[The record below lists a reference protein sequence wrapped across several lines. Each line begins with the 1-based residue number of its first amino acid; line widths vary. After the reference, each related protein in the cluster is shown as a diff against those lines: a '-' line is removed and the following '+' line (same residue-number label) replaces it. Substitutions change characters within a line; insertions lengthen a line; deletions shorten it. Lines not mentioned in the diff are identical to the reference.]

1 MEQLINSE
9 LLPSWWDESYY
20 LAENPD
26 VEAEVKK
33 GAFESGYKHF
43 VEYGI
48 GESRNPN
55 RGFNAQYYLDKNH
68 DVAEAV
74 RNGTIASAFEHWLL
88 YGQQENR
95 QATPDGTIVPQN
107 KLDGNQEPANIQVS
121 KNNQKD
127 EISQSL
133 DKNLANSPLNQSFG
147 WVGENALKPERL
159 QAHLPTCECI
169 GCRSLVVNDELMV
182 PNTLVGK
189 ANPLTSL
196 PLLSSNPNATAK
208 IFLDFDSHITSN
220 TAWNNNYTGGA
231 DIFTPAYSIDS
242 DTNSFSDQ
250 EIANIEEIWKRVAE
264 DFAPFNVDVTTIDPG
279 NLNQS
284 NNMRVAIGGAW
295 QNWFGSSAGGVAY
308 IGSWQWNSDTPTF
321 VFEDNLAN
329 GLTKYTAE
337 AISHEVGHT
346 LGLYHQSTYDAFG
359 NKTAEY
365 NPGGFDSNGISWA
378 PIMGVSY
385 YNSLTTWHNGQNSQ
399 GYNIYQDDLAV
410 ITRPSNGFGYRLD
423 DHGNT
428 NNTATVLSGNPT
440 ISTSGIISTTNDVD
454 VFSFTTGAGQITL
467 NVNGAEF
474 SPNLDVIAE
483 LWDSSGTLIASNNP
497 AELLSANIT
506 TSVPAGDFFL
516 HIKSNE
522 LYGRVGQYNI
532 SGTINPVTV
541 PNDNFVNRISLTSP
555 TTTGTNVNATKESGE
570 PNHGG
575 NVGGKSVWWS
585 WTAPAS
591 GNFTLSTAGSNF
603 DTLLGLY
610 TGSDV
615 SGLTQ
620 IGGNDDSNGTLQS
633 QVTFDAVAGTAYQIA
648 VDGYRYYGSDAV
660 SGNIA
665 LQLAP
670 TNDNFVNLFT
680 LSGSSASAIGSNVF
694 ASKETG
700 EPNHGNVPGGK
711 SVWWSWTAP
720 VSGNV
725 TFSTAGSNFDTL
737 LGVYTGSDV
746 AGLSLIAGNDD
757 SNNTL
762 QSQVTFNAVAGTDY
776 KIAVDGFGS
785 GETASAGA
793 IALNLEQDIP
803 ATAEIQGLKWNDLNG
818 NSTRD
823 LDEPGLSGWTIYLDQ
838 NQNSVLDPG
847 EISTTTDSSG
857 NYAFTGLAAGTYTVA
872 EVMQE
877 GWEQTYPNISEDSS
891 TEPIALSTT
900 NSPVP
905 ISTYG
910 EIVKSSINEEINPL
924 TDVSGPLINLDD
936 FRADPRFAGI
946 NGNGFSTVIL
956 DTGIDLNHPYFGPD
970 SNSDGVADRIVYQ
983 YDFANGDADASDYD
997 GHGSNVSS
1005 IVASSDSVH
1014 TGMAPGAD
1022 IIHLKV
1028 FTDSGSG
1035 NFSYVEQALQWVV
1048 ANADTY
1054 NIASVNMSLGDSQ
1067 NWNTGQTLY
1076 GISDEIAALA
1086 AKDVM
1091 VVSAAGNDFYGFGS
1105 GQGVSYPAADPN
1117 SLAVGAAYDSN
1128 AGGFTYSS
1136 GAQAYTTGADRIT
1149 PFSQRHSTLTS
1160 IFAPGAPITGAGP
1173 TGGTVTMHGTS
1184 QASPHIAGIA
1194 ALAQQLAEQTI
1205 DRRLT
1210 PEEFQNL
1217 LSTTGVTIND
1227 GDDEDDNVVNTGLNF
1242 KRVDMMALGEA
1253 ILAMDNGNPPGTHTV
1268 HLSPGEV
1275 VTGKDFGNKLSD
1287 DSSPFI
1293 NPQTPNWKVQA
1304 TKDFNGDGKGD
1315 IFWRDESNGNNQLWL
1330 MNGRTVSS
1338 SENINALS
1346 ANWEVQGV
1354 NDFNG
1359 DSKADILWRDPAT
1372 GQNTLWL
1379 MDGAT
1384 VDSATAINPAAINW
1398 QVEATDDFN
1407 GDGKADIFWHDPV
1420 TGQNALWLMNGST
1433 RIDSGNFSGARTAW
1447 QVEATDDF
1455 NGDSKADILWRNAST
1470 GQNSIWLMDG
1480 LSVISGRNITGA
1492 QLNWEVESTDDFNGD
1507 GKADI
1512 VWRKATTG
1520 ENQVWLVDGTTVT
1533 SLENISSAASNWQI
1547 QGTSDFNNDSKAD
1560 ILWRDPATGQN
1571 AMWLMD
1577 GLNNPTG
1584 PLLV

>member
-1 MEQLINSE
+1 MQELTNSE

-20 LAENPD
+20 LYKNPD
-26 VEAEVKK
+26 VAAEVKK
-33 GAFESGYKHF
+33 GLLESGYKHF

-48 GESRNPN
+48 KEGRDPN
-55 RGFNAQYYLDKNH
+55 SGFNTQYYLDKNR

-74 RNGTIASAFEHWLL
+74 RNGSLESAFQHWLL

-95 QATPDGTIVPQN
+95 KATPDGIIIPQN
-107 KLDGNQEPANIQVS
+107 KLDGIEELAS
-121 KNNQKD
+121 KDNQK
-127 EISQSL
+127 L
-133 DKNLANSPLNQSFG
+133 DKNLATSQLNQSFG
-147 WVGENALKPERL
+147 WVGENALTPERL
-159 QAHLPTCECI
+159 QNHLPTCECI

-182 PNTLVGK
+182 PNNLVGK

-196 PLLSSNPNATAK
+196 PLLSSNPSATAK
-208 IFLDFDSHITSN
+208 IFLDFDGHITSN
-220 TAWNNNYTGGA
+220 TAWNYNFTGGA
-231 DIFTPAYSIDS
+231 NIFTPAYSIDS

-250 EIANIEEIWKRVAE
+250 EIANIEEIWKQVAE

-284 NNMRVAIGGAW
+284 NNMRVAIGGSW
-295 QNWFGSSAGGVAY
+295 QNWYGSSAGGVAY
-308 IGSWQWNSDTPTF
+308 INSWQWNSDTPTF

-329 GLTKYTAE
+329 GFTKYTAE

-365 NPGGFDSNGISWA
+365 NPGGLDSYGISWA

-454 VFSFTTGAGQITL
+454 VFSFTTGAGQISL
-467 NVNGAEF
+467 NANGAEF

-483 LWDSSGTLIASNNP
+483 LWNSSGTLIASSNP

-506 TSVPAGDFFL
+506 ASVPPGNFFL

-522 LYGRVGQYNI
+522 LYGRIGQYNI

-541 PNDNFVNRISLTSP
+541 
-555 TTTGTNVNATKESGE
+555 AGE
-570 PNHGG
+570 
-575 NVGGKSVWWS
+575 
-585 WTAPAS
+585 
-591 GNFTLSTAGSNF
+591 
-603 DTLLGLY
+603 
-610 TGSDV
+610 
-615 SGLTQ
+615 
-620 IGGNDDSNGTLQS
+620 I
-633 QVTFDAVAGTAYQIA
+633 
-648 VDGYRYYGSDAV
+648 R
-660 SGNIA
+660 
-665 LQLAP
+665 
-670 TNDNFVNLFT
+670 
-680 LSGSSASAIGSNVF
+680 
-694 ASKETG
+694 
-700 EPNHGNVPGGK
+700 
-711 SVWWSWTAP
+711 
-720 VSGNV
+720 
-725 TFSTAGSNFDTL
+725 
-737 LGVYTGSDV
+737 
-746 AGLSLIAGNDD
+746 
-757 SNNTL
+757 
-762 QSQVTFNAVAGTDY
+762 
-776 KIAVDGFGS
+776 
-785 GETASAGA
+785 
-793 IALNLEQDIP
+793 
-803 ATAEIQGLKWNDLNG
+803 GLKWNDLDG
-818 NSTRD
+818 DSTRD
-823 LDEPGLSGWTIYLDQ
+823 PEEPGLSGWTIYLDR
-838 NQNSVLDPG
+838 NRNGVLDTG
-847 EISTTTDSSG
+847 ETSATTDSSG

-872 EVMQE
+872 EVMQD
-877 GWEQTYPNISEDSS
+877 GWEQTYPNVSEDSS
-891 TEPIALSTT
+891 TEPIAISTT

-910 EIVKSSINEEINPL
+910 EIVKSSTDEEINPL
-924 TDVSGPLINLDD
+924 TDVSGPLINLND

-956 DTGIDLNHPYFGPD
+956 DTGIDLNHSYFGPD
-970 SNSDGVADRIVYQ
+970 ANSDGVADRIVYQ
-983 YDFANGDADASDYD
+983 YDFADGDADASDRD

-1028 FTDSGSG
+1028 FKDIGDG
-1035 NFSYVEQALQWVV
+1035 NFGYVEQALQWVV

-1054 NIASVNMSLGDSQ
+1054 NIASVNMSLGDGE
-1067 NWNTGQTLY
+1067 NWNTNQTLY

-1091 VVSAAGNDFYGFGS
+1091 VVSAAGNGFYEFGS
-1105 GQGVSYPAADPN
+1105 TPGVSYPAADPN

-1128 AGGFTYSS
+1128 AGGFMYGS
-1136 GAQAYTTGADRIT
+1136 GAQAYTTGADRIA

-1173 TGGTVTMHGTS
+1173 TGGTVTIHGTS
-1184 QASPHIAGIA
+1184 QAAPHIAGIA

-1210 PEEFQNL
+1210 LDEFQNL

-1253 ILAMDNGNPPGTHTV
+1253 ILAMDGDTPPGTHTV
-1268 HLSPGEV
+1268 HLNPGEV
-1275 VTGKDFGNKLSD
+1275 VTGKDFGNKFSD

-1293 NPQTPNWKVQA
+1293 DSQCSNWTVQA

-1338 SENINALS
+1338 SENINALCS
-1346 ANWEVQGV
+1346 NCEVQGV

-1384 VDSATAINPAAINW
+1384 VDSATVINPADVNW

-1455 NGDSKADILWRNAST
+1455 NGDGKADILWRNPST

-1480 LSVISGRNITGA
+1480 LSVITGRNITGA
-1492 QLNWEVESTDDFNGD
+1492 QLNWEVESTDDFNAD

-1547 QGTSDFNNDSKAD
+1547 QGTSDFNNDSNSD
-1560 ILWRDPATGQN
+1560 ILWRDPATGRN
-1571 AMWLMD
+1571 AMWLMN

>member
-1 MEQLINSE
+1 MQQITTTE

-20 LAENPD
+20 LYKNPD
-26 VEAEVKK
+26 VATEVKK
-33 GAFESGYKHF
+33 GSLESGYEHF

-48 GESRNPN
+48 REGRDPN
-55 RGFNAQYYLDKNH
+55 SGFNTQYYLDKNR

-95 QATPDGTIVPQN
+95 QATPDGIIIPQQTQAKPLLNNREVDSAIPLPSNQSLIDKSNVNSVDSNLNSVITKSFNAESLPTKPTKVSEQPKFIEASQIILRAEETNAFTKVSPPVSFTAEPEIQNSTINVTYNGFTPEARAAFEYAVDIWESLIESPVPIEVVANWTPLGSGILGSAGPNYLTRDFSGAPTANTWYAAALAN
-107 KLDGNQEPANIQVS
+107 KLAGTDLYTSQTDITANFNSNFSNWYLGTDANTPAGQYDFVSVVLHELGHGLGFLGSMWVDGDQGSWGYDTYPEIYDRFAVNGSDQSLIDTTLFPNPSAALASQLQSDNLFFNGSNAVAGNNGNQPKLYA
-121 KNNQKD
+121 
-127 EISQSL
+127 
-133 DKNLANSPLNQSFG
+133 
-147 WVGENALKPERL
+147 PE
-159 QAHLPTCECI
+159 T
-169 GCRSLVVNDELMV
+169 
-182 PNTLVGK
+182 
-189 ANPLTSL
+189 
-196 PLLSSNPNATAK
+196 
-208 IFLDFDSHITSN
+208 
-220 TAWNNNYTGGA
+220 
-231 DIFTPAYSIDS
+231 
-242 DTNSFSDQ
+242 
-250 EIANIEEIWKRVAE
+250 
-264 DFAPFNVDVTTIDPG
+264 
-279 NLNQS
+279 
-284 NNMRVAIGGAW
+284 W
-295 QNWFGSSAGGVAY
+295 QPGSSYSHLDEATYTAGN
-308 IGSWQWNSDTPTF
+308 INSLMTPGI
-321 VFEDNLAN
+321 N
-329 GLTKYTAE
+329 TAE
-337 AISHEVGHT
+337 AIHNPGPIT
-346 LGLYHQSTYDAFG
+346 LGMFKDTG
-359 NKTAEY
+359 WT
-365 NPGGFDSNGISWA
+365 I
-378 PIMGVSY
+378 
-385 YNSLTTWHNGQNSQ
+385 
-399 GYNIYQDDLAV
+399 DD
-410 ITRPSNGFGYRLD
+410 
-423 DHGNT
+423 
-428 NNTATVLSGNPT
+428 TVGPA
-440 ISTSGIISTTNDVD
+440 NDYFVD
-454 VFSFTTGAGQITL
+454 RITL
-467 NVNGAEF
+467 G
-474 SPNLDVIAE
+474 
-483 LWDSSGTLIASNNP
+483 
-497 AELLSANIT
+497 
-506 TSVPAGDFFL
+506 
-516 HIKSNE
+516 
-522 LYGRVGQYNI
+522 
-532 SGTINPVTV
+532 
-541 PNDNFVNRISLTSP
+541 NRS
-555 TTTGTNVNATKESGE
+555 TTGTNVDATKETGE
-570 PNHGG
+570 PYHGG
-575 NVGGKSVWWS
+575 NSGGKSVWWS

-591 GNFTLSTAGSNF
+591 GKFTLSTAGSNF

-615 SGLTQ
+615 AGLTE

-648 VDGYRYYGSDAV
+648 VDGYNYGSDAV

-700 EPNHGNVPGGK
+700 EPNHASIPGGK

-720 VSGNV
+720 FSGNV

-746 AGLSLIAGNDD
+746 AGLNLIGGNDD
-757 SNNTL
+757 SNGTL
-762 QSQVTFNAVAGTDY
+762 QSQVTFDAVAGTDY
-776 KIAVDGFGS
+776 KIVVDGFGS

-803 ATAEIQGLKWNDLNG
+803 ETGEIHGLKWNDLDG
-818 NSTRD
+818 DSTRD
-823 LDEPGLSGWTIYLDQ
+823 PEEAGLSGWTIYLDQ
-838 NQNSVLDPG
+838 NQNGVLDTG
-847 EISTTTDSSG
+847 ETSAITDSSG

-877 GWEQTYPNISEDSS
+877 GWEQTYPNVSEDSS
-891 TEPIALSTT
+891 TEPIAISTT

-910 EIVKSSINEEINPL
+910 EIVKSSTDEEINPL

-956 DTGIDLNHPYFGPD
+956 DTGIDLNHSFFGPD
-970 SNSDGVADRIVYQ
+970 ANSDGVADRIVYQ
-983 YDFANGDADASDYD
+983 YDFADGDADASDSN
-997 GHGSNVSS
+997 GHGSNVSG

-1014 TGMAPGAD
+1014 TGMAPGAN

-1035 NFSYVEQALQWVV
+1035 NFGYVEQALQWVA

-1054 NIASVNMSLGDSQ
+1054 NIASVNMSLGDTA
-1067 NWNTGQTLY
+1067 NWNTNQTLY

-1086 AKDVM
+1086 AQDVM
-1091 VVSAAGNDFYGFGS
+1091 VVSAAGNGFYGFGS
-1105 GQGVSYPAADPN
+1105 AQGVSYPAADPN

-1128 AGGFTYSS
+1128 AGGFMYGS

-1210 PEEFQNL
+1210 LDEFQNL

-1253 ILAMDNGNPPGTHTV
+1253 ILAMDDDTPPGTHTV
-1268 HLSPGEV
+1268 HLNPGEV

-1287 DSSPFI
+1287 DSSPVI

-1315 IFWRDESNGNNQLWL
+1315 IFWRDESNGDNQLWL

-1379 MDGAT
+1379 MDGST
-1384 VDSATAINPAAINW
+1384 VNSATAINPAAINW

-1407 GDGKADIFWHDPV
+1407 GDNKADILWRDPI
-1420 TGQNALWLMNGST
+1420 TGQNALWLMNGSI
-1433 RIDSGNFSGARTAW
+1433 RIISGNINGARTDW

-1455 NGDSKADILWRNAST
+1455 NGDGKADILWRNAST

-1547 QGTSDFNNDSKAD
+1547 QGTSDFNNDSNSD

-1571 AMWLMD
+1571 AMWLMN